1 MHFLKPKSVLGQALP
16 FFCFLLILVAFA
28 PRYARSG
35 SEPVRL
41 DLPLPGESTLA
52 SIKIDIDSGFIWEVV
67 EIPILI
73 RNDVEFCGLQLEVDF
88 PYQYLT
94 LLQAKRG
101 LALSDTSNGQ
111 YDWEYFSY
119 RIEPFPLV
127 DTLYRCLI
135 LGWCDIPGGY
145 QGIPLALHSDYV
157 SLVVLEFMI
166 GYGGFPSG
174 TFFPIIFEWEGDV
187 VNDTVVNDWD
197 CGENTFC
204 DPSGSTTYASQNIA
218 QFNPALCLPANSS
231 LEFLD
236 GGVYAYYASG
246 KTGDINLNGLT
257 YEVADWVLFHTFLL
271 EGESVLTDPEQQA
284 ANSDV
289 NCDGLPW
296 SIADL
301 LYMWRV
307 ILHDAVELVCNGQ
320 EESGQEYPADEFTLV
335 SSSANP
341 GEVVS
346 VPIWFANSLP
356 SRGATFKLVF
366 DQSLL
371 SVEGVDTSQG
381 RIPGWENIYPVIDSG
396 GLFFFTYGDWWNENN
411 LSFSSIEPGA
421 GVLVGVNFRVDENA
435 PAGISIP
442 VVFEAQEDLGHYNSY
457 TDTSGLVLVQPATTS
472 GWIFTDVISGD
483 ANSDGIVD
491 VADLIYLINYLYRGG
506 LPPNPV
512 SLGDFNEGGEVNI
525 GDVIALVNYLFRS

>member
-1 MHFLKPKSVLGQALP
+1 MCSLNRTPVVGQTLLTVCLSLVLLLFDSVPATS
-16 FFCFLLILVAFA
+16 
-28 PRYARSG
+28 SG
-35 SEPVRL
+35 EPNRL
-41 DLPLPGESTLA
+41 DPIVAGKTTLA
-52 SIKIDIDSGFIWEVV
+52 SIKIDTISAFISEVV
-67 EIPILI
+67 DIPILI

-111 YDWEYFSY
+111 YDWEYFYY
-119 RIEPFPLV
+119 RILPFPLA

-135 LGWCDIPGGY
+135 LGLCDLPDGH
-145 QGIPLALHSDYV
+145 QGIPLDLHSDYV

-166 GYGGFPSG
+166 ANGGFPSG

-197 CGENTFC
+197 CVENTFS
-204 DPSGSTTYASQNIA
+204 DPSGIITYSSQDPA
-218 QFNPALCLPANSS
+218 QFNPALCFPANSS

-236 GGVYAYYASG
+236 GGVYAYYESG

-289 NCDGLPW
+289 NCDALPW

-301 LYMWRV
+301 LYMNRV
-307 ILHDAVELVCNGQ
+307 ILHDAVELVCKGQ
-320 EESGQEYPADEFTLV
+320 GESGQEHPADQFILV

-341 GEVVS
+341 GEAVS

-366 DQSLL
+366 DENLL
-371 SVEGVDTSQG
+371 SVEGVETLGS
-381 RIPGWENIYPVIDSG
+381 RIPGWEDVYPVIHPG
-396 GLFFFTYGDWWNENN
+396 ELFFITRGDWWNENN

-421 GVLVGVNFRVDENA
+421 GVLVGVNFRVDQNA
-435 PAGISIP
+435 PVGEFVPIT
-442 VVFEAQEDLGHYNSY
+442 FETEELLGHYNSY
-457 TDTSGLVLVQPATTS
+457 TDTSGLVFVQPATIP

-483 ANSDGIVD
+483 ANSDGTVD
-491 VADLIYLINYLYRGG
+491 IADVVYLIGYLYRGG
-506 LPPNPV
+506 LPPSPN
-512 SLGDFNEGGEVNI
+512 SLGDFNQDGEVNI
-525 GDVIALVNYLFRS
+525 ADLVALINYLYRG